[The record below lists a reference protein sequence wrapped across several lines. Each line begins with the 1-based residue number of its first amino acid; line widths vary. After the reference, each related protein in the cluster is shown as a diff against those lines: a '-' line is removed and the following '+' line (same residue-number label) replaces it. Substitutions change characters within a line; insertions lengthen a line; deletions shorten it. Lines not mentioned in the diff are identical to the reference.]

1 MKQIRI
7 LLLAVL
13 FATANSGQEA
23 ASGGVPADIVYGQ
36 PGELVSVDG
45 FRLNVY
51 RMGSGSPTVAFDSG
65 WEDWAPAW
73 STVQPQIAKWRS
85 GYDRAGAGFGTVS
98 IGV

>member
-13 FATANSGQEA
+13 FATAHSGQEA

-36 PGELVSVDG
+36 PGQLVSVDG

-51 RMGSGSPTVAFDSG
+51 RMGSGSPT
-65 WEDWAPAW
+65 W
-73 STVQPQIAKWRS
+73 STVQPQIAKWTS
-85 GYDRAGAGFGTVS
+85 GYDRAGAGFVTVS